1 MTALRRAMRLRWR
14 RDDGAVAIEFAL
26 VLPILVVLVFGIIQ
40 FGLFFNR
47 QQGVHA
53 AAREGARIAALSS
66 TTSDDVVS
74 RVDDALSGISL
85 PDGRTITISAPA
97 PYGTRVFEQGAS
109 ADTARPCQENLGLSV
124 TVTVTA
130 SMDFELP
137 PIMTRDVTVTGTG
150 DFRCESD

>member
-1 MTALRRAMRLRWR
+1 MTARNRARGLHWR

-26 VLPILVVLVFGIIQ
+26 VLPILVVLVFGIVQ

-66 TTSDDVVS
+66 TTSDDIVT
-74 RVDDALSGISL
+74 RVDSALSGISL
-85 PDGRTITISAPA
+85 PDGRTITISSTG
-97 PYGTRVFEQGAS
+97 YSYSTTGS
-109 ADTARPCQENLGLSV
+109 AGDATRPCQDNFGASV

-130 SMDFELP
+130 SMDFEIP

>member
-1 MTALRRAMRLRWR
+1 MTQATRATSRFGRRE
-14 RDDGAVAIEFAL
+14 DGAVAIEFAL
-26 VLPILVVLVFGIIQ
+26 VLPILVVLVFGIVQ

-66 TTSDDVVS
+66 TTSDDIVT

-85 PDGRTITISAPA
+85 PDGRTITISSSG
-97 PYGTRVFEQGAS
+97 YSYTTTGSSGDST
-109 ADTARPCQENLGLSV
+109 RPCENNFGESV

-130 SMDFELP
+130 AMDFEIP

>member
-1 MTALRRAMRLRWR
+1 
-14 RDDGAVAIEFAL
+14 VAIEFAL
-26 VLPILVVLVFGIIQ
+26 ILPILVVLVFGIIQ

-66 TTSDDVVS
+66 TTSGDIVS
-74 RVDDALSGISL
+74 RVDNALSGISL
-85 PDGRTITISAPA
+85 PDGRTITITSTG
-97 PYGTRVFEQGAS
+97 YSFSTTGSSGDST
-109 ADTARPCQENLGLSV
+109 RPCEGNFGDSV

-130 SMDFELP
+130 DMDFELP

-150 DFRCESD
+150 DFRCETD